1 MQILMNNNEYLSYML
16 QEGGCSM
23 FEKVRDI
30 LVNELLLDENEVTLT
45 AELKDDLGIDSL
57 AVVDLATSIEEEFD
71 IEISDEE
78 LENIRTVGDIVD
90 YLNKKIG

>member
-1 MQILMNNNEYLSYML
+1 
-16 QEGGCSM
+16 M

-30 LVNELLLDENEVTLT
+30 LVSELLLDESEVTLT

-71 IEISDEE
+71 IEIPDDA
-78 LENIRTVGDIVD
+78 LENIKTVGDIVD
-90 YLNKKIG
+90 YLNKKI

>member
-1 MQILMNNNEYLSYML
+1 
-16 QEGGCSM
+16 M
-23 FEKVRDI
+23 FEKVRDL
-30 LVNELLLDENEVTLT
+30 LVSELLLDESEVTLT

-71 IEISDEE
+71 IEIPDED
-78 LENIRTVGDIVD
+78 LENIKTVGDIVD

>member
-1 MQILMNNNEYLSYML
+1 
-16 QEGGCSM
+16 M

-71 IEISDEE
+71 IEIPDED

-90 YLNKKIG
+90 YLKKKVG

>member
-1 MQILMNNNEYLSYML
+1 
-16 QEGGCSM
+16 M

-30 LVNELLLDENEVTLT
+30 LVSELLLDEDEVTLT

-71 IEISDEE
+71 IEIPDEE
-78 LENIRTVGDIVD
+78 LENIKTVGDIVD

>member
-1 MQILMNNNEYLSYML
+1 
-16 QEGGCSM
+16 M
-23 FEKVRDI
+23 FEKVRDL
-30 LVNELLLDENEVTLT
+30 LVSELLLDESEVTLT

-71 IEISDEE
+71 IEIPDED
-78 LENIRTVGDIVD
+78 LENMKTVGDIVD

>member
-1 MQILMNNNEYLSYML
+1 
-16 QEGGCSM
+16 M

-90 YLNKKIG
+90 YLNRKIG

>member
-1 MQILMNNNEYLSYML
+1 
-16 QEGGCSM
+16 M
-23 FEKVRDI
+23 FEKVRDL
-30 LVNELLLDENEVTLT
+30 LVSELLPDESEVTLT

-71 IEISDEE
+71 IEIPDED
-78 LENIRTVGDIVD
+78 LENIKTVGDIVD

>member
-1 MQILMNNNEYLSYML
+1 
-16 QEGGCSM
+16 M
-23 FEKVRDI
+23 FEKVRDL
-30 LVNELLLDENEVTLT
+30 LVSELLLDESEVTLT

-71 IEISDEE
+71 IEIPDDD
-78 LENIRTVGDIVD
+78 LENIKTVGDIVD

>member
-1 MQILMNNNEYLSYML
+1 
-16 QEGGCSM
+16 M

-71 IEISDEE
+71 IEIPDEE

-90 YLNKKIG
+90 YLKKKVG